1 MIDPDTEKEYIPRP
15 CWKRMCPN
23 GEPAALRF
31 VNARSQGNFASYEIS
46 LPAKLERM
54 LEEQNLSSMINE
66 GDYVAIKTHFGS
78 RGGHRIIRPI
88 FMKRI
93 VDAVKKAGGRPFV
106 TDTTRI
112 PGIEY
117 LEAASQNGINEAT
130 LGCPVIMADGLF
142 GKDSAM
148 VKAGTMDEIGIASA
162 IYDAPVMIVA
172 THCKGHIGA
181 GFGGAIKNISMGCV
195 SGSVRGEG
203 KNRGRIHA
211 MENERVEWNSKEC
224 ILCQECVKSC
234 DHGAIQLYEQT
245 IIIDHN
251 ECQKCGRC
259 TRVCPEHALILET
272 SEKRFHHGM
281 ADVTKA
287 VLNTFEEGK
296 ILYLNF
302 ILEVMPHCDCHQH
315 SDVPIIND
323 QGILMGTDPLAI
335 DLASMDIIENA
346 ELCPDSAGEGHES
359 GPGLFKRITKRNAD
373 FYLERCAEAGV
384 GSREWVIETMD

>member
-1 MIDPDTEKEYIPRP
+1 MSESGNASKLTYIR
-15 CWKRMCPN
+15 
-23 GEPAALRF
+23 
-31 VNARSQGNFASYEIS
+31 ARSQGNFASYDVS

-54 LEEQNLSSMINE
+54 LESADLTSLITK
-66 GDYVAIKTHFGS
+66 GDYVAIKSHFGS
-78 RGGHRIIRPI
+78 WGGHRIIRPI
-88 FMKRI
+88 FMKKI
-93 VDAVKKAGGRPFV
+93 VDAVKKAGGKPFV

-142 GKDSAM
+142 GKDSEK
-148 VKAGTMDEIGIASA
+148 VQAGTMGEIGIASA
-162 IYDAPVMIVA
+162 IFDAPVMIVA

-195 SGSVRGEG
+195 SGAVRGEG
-203 KNRGRIHA
+203 KNRARIHA
-211 MENERVEWNSKEC
+211 MESERVEWISDNC
-224 ILCQECVKSC
+224 ILCQECIKSC
-234 DHGAIQLYEQT
+234 DHGAIELYHQT
-245 IIIDHN
+245 IVIDHA

-259 TRVCPEHALILET
+259 TRICPEHALILET

-281 ADVTKA
+281 ADVTRA
-287 VLNTFEEGK
+287 VLDTFEEGK

-323 QGILMGTDPLAI
+323 QGILMGDDPLAI
-335 DLASMDIIENA
+335 DMASMDIIENA
-346 ELCPDSAGEGHES
+346 KLCPDSAADGHES
-359 GPGLFKRITKRNAD
+359 GPGLFKRITKRNASY
-373 FYLERCAEAGV
+373 YLDRCAEAGV
-384 GSREWVIETMD
+384 GKKEWTIEMID